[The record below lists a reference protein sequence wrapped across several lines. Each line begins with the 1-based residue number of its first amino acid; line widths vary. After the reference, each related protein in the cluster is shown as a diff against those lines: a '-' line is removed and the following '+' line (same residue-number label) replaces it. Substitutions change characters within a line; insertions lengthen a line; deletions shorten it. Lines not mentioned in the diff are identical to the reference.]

1 MLIKGINGRQLDFG
15 RVKMEAGFFERA
27 TVVPCFSLS
36 LSFTHTRTHTHT
48 PTHAHGGN
56 VEVPAPY
63 LKIERISVIL
73 SGEHDTCP
81 VRLADTGD

>member
-15 RVKMEAGFFERA
+15 RVKMEAGFLRELLLCPVSLFH
-27 TVVPCFSLS
+27 SLS
-36 LSFTHTRTHTHT
+36 HTHAHTHT